1 MKELLKE
8 WRLYVE
14 GGNFY
19 HDPKTGHFS
28 KREPGAVKSLTKDGA
43 RRAGVDKSYVE
54 RGVVTGNDK
63 IQAKMGQ
70 NFKKTSCGRLT
81 IDGEPI
87 SPKYKC
93 GDYKEPYAE
102 GIDDFKGLMEVDSIS
117 VDAVVDALE
126 EASGVIGEQGA
137 DSCAARKGEW
147 LKAALKSLNAY
158 ALAMKGDLYDEKNET
173 QDLKK
178 HYGGSPIKDDK
189 ERKTDKRKMG
199 DRRRKL
205 RSMVGM
211 TVTPFSKEEKSLL
224 TPNSLFETEAP
235 SSNPYKGTGKKT
247 DPGTY

>member
-1 MKELLKE
+1 MKELLAE
-8 WRLYVE
+8 WKKYVE
-14 GGNFY
+14 GAGMY
-19 HDPKTGHFS
+19 HDPKTGHFTH
-28 KREPGAVKSLTKDGA
+28 REKGAIKSLTKDGA
-43 RRAGVDKSYVE
+43 RRAGIDKKFVE

-81 IDGEPI
+81 IDGDPI

-102 GIDDFKGLMEVDSIS
+102 GMEDYKGLMAIESIS

-126 EASGVIGEQGA
+126 EASAVIGEQGT
-137 DSCAARKGEW
+137 DSCAQRKGEW
-147 LKAALKSLNAY
+147 LKTTLKSLNAY
-158 ALAMKGDLYDEKNET
+158 ALAMKGELFDEKSEAKKP
-173 QDLKK
+173 KK
-178 HYGGSPIKDDK
+178 HYGGSPIEDDK

-205 RSMVGM
+205 RSMIGM

-224 TPNSLFETEAP
+224 TPNLFEGET
-235 SSNPYKGTGKKT
+235 SSSKPYKRSGKKNKHST
-247 DPGTY
+247 D